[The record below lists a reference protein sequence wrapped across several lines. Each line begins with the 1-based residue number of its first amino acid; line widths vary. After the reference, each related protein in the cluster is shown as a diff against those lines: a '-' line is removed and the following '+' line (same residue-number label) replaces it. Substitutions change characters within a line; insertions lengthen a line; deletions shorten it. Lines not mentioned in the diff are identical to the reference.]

1 MTVFRNLKLGLRT
14 RAVRS
19 NVWRRA
25 VVVGITRSI
34 MMVAVF
40 GILRASDGHAQNS
53 LTSLLSVADTTLK
66 KATSSAPVASK
77 PKSTGFVRNQLEHR
91 RVFDARTEKRFEVKK
106 IFRERGIEY
115 PAAEIFLR
123 AFKREHTLEM
133 WVRPVGQESFVM
145 LKTYEICALSEKP
158 GPKRV
163 MGDLQTPEGFY
174 YINNFNPQSGFH
186 LSLGLNYPNDAD
198 LILNGKDGRSDGGD
212 IFIHGGCKT
221 AGCVALTDDAIK
233 EVYVIAMEA
242 RDNGQRQI
250 PVHIFPARL
259 TDDGLHQLVR
269 VFEKEDPSLVAFWA
283 NLKTG
288 YDYFETKR
296 TLPTVTVN
304 KRGRYQYRAGETK
317 DADKNLLGTAVPAEM
332 GTPN

>member
-1 MTVFRNLKLGLRT
+1 MTLMSNLKLGFRT
-14 RAVRS
+14 HGSRS
-19 NVWRRA
+19 NVGRKA
-25 VVVGITRSI
+25 AVVGIARS
-34 MMVAVF
+34 MMLVAVF
-40 GILRASDGHAQNS
+40 GILRASDGHAQNTLAS
-53 LTSLLSVADTTLK
+53 MVLGADTTPK
-66 KATSSAPVASK
+66 KASSATAVPK

-91 RVFDARTEKRFEVKK
+91 RVFDARLEKRFEVKK
-106 IFRERGIEY
+106 IFRDRGIAY

-123 AFKREHTLEM
+123 AFKREHALEM
-133 WVRPVGQESFVM
+133 WVRPVDQDSFVL

-186 LSLGLNYPNDAD
+186 LSLGLNYPNEAD
-198 LILNGKDGRSDGGD
+198 VILNGKDGRADGGD

-221 AGCVALTDDAIK
+221 AGCVALTDEAIK

-242 RDNGQRQI
+242 RDNGQTRI

-259 TDDGLHQLVR
+259 TDEGLAQLVR
-269 VFEKEDPSLVAFWA
+269 VFEKEDPSLIAFWA

-288 YDYFETKR
+288 YDYFESR
-296 TLPTVTVN
+296 RSLPAIDVN
-304 KRGRYQYRAGETK
+304 KRGRYKYRSPDEPAEEK
-317 DADKNLLGTAVPAEM
+317 SDLLGTAVTADSD
-332 GTPN
+332 TTN